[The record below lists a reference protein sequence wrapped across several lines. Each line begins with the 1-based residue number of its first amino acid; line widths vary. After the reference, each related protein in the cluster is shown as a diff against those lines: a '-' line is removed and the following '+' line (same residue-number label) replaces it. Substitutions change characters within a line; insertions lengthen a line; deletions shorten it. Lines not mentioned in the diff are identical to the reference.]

1 MVGHLADVAL
11 VQGKAKAELPWF
23 QLCKALAEY
32 RQANFSSAAEWAQK
46 TVAVATP
53 MVKRDAAAYAI
64 LAMAQHQLN
73 HAEQA
78 HAALAKAVEITETKM
93 PRLGSGDLG
102 PDWQDWLIAHILL
115 REARE
120 LVEGQPVPAGD
131 KTMQ

>member
-1 MVGHLADVAL
+1 
-11 VQGKAKAELPWF
+11 
-23 QLCKALAEY
+23 LAEY

-46 TVAVATP
+46 TVAVVTP

-93 PRLGSGDLG
+93 PRLESGDLEH
-102 PDWQDWLIAHILL
+102 DWVDWLIAHILL
-115 REARE
+115 REAKA
-120 LVEGQPVPAGD
+120 LVNGEQVTSSAGVTNTQQRVP
-131 KTMQ
+131 